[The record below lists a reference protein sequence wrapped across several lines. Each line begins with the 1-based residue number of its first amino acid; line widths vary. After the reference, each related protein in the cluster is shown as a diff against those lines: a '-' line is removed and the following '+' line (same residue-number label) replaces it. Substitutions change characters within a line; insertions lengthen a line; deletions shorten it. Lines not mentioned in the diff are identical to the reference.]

1 METEDYLHISLSHD
15 YLKEKNNNVVLAQ
28 KQAYRSVA
36 QNRVPRNKPTQLHQS
51 RTKEARTYN
60 RPKIVSSETD
70 IRKAGQPHVNQ
81 WTYNTPS
88 HYTQK

>member
-15 YLKEKNNNVVLAQ
+15 YLEEKNNNVVLAQ

-36 QNRVPRNKPTQLHQS
+36 QSSEPRSKPTQLHQS
-51 RTKEARTYN
+51 RTKEARIYN
-60 RPKIVSSETD
+60 RQETD

-81 WTYNTPS
+81 WTHNTPS